1 VQRSVA
7 AAAAG
12 QPLSFHIGETTVSF
26 PLSKEQAGKLSESV
40 KSLLET
46 FAAKQ
51 KAERPKRWD
60 MMEYRLRGEEA
71 ASVGLQNLEVMCN
84 PNAYATAFDAKVL
97 ITVSTTAGVKVTTE
111 GRLSNL
117 KQDVDAFLEA

>member
-1 VQRSVA
+1 M
-7 AAAAG
+7 
-12 QPLSFHIGETTVSF
+12 SF

-60 MMEYRLRGEEA
+60 MMEYRLRGKHFSP
-71 ASVGLQNLEVMCN
+71 ASC
-84 PNAYATAFDAKVL
+84 VL
-97 ITVSTTAGVKVTTE
+97 SCP
-111 GRLSNL
+111 
-117 KQDVDAFLEA
+117 